1 MPIPTRVIV
10 YTRVSTHQQAD
21 GDGLGIQLAKVRAYT
36 EVRGFRIAKVFR
48 EVFSGVG
55 ADSISNRPELQKALE
70 LARKRSWPI
79 LVGSIDRL
87 GRDEETV
94 IAQINDPRITIISV
108 ENGEKADKAVLAAQ
122 ARQAKVTAKIIS
134 KTTKAALKARKKE
147 GVLLGNRK
155 NLDVAQKLGS
165 ESNHERFRKRAEEYL
180 PILKKIDPDGTR
192 TRKQIVDALNEHG
205 LRTDRGFSWT
215 PGNFRRLHDEI
226 NKLKADLTPT
236 PDDSEC
242 VSLDERHEK
251 DPLWGIFG

>member
-21 GDGLGIQLAKVRAYT
+21 GDGLGIQLAKVRAYAET
-36 EVRGFRIAKVFR
+36 RGFRIAKVLR

-70 LARKRSWPI
+70 MARKRSWPI

-122 ARQAKVTAKIIS
+122 ARQAEATAKIIS

-180 PILKKIDPDGTR
+180 PLLAQIDPDGTR
-192 TRKQIVDALNEHG
+192 TRKQIVDALNRRG
-205 LRTDRGFSWT
+205 LKTDRGFSWT
-215 PGNFRRLHDEI
+215 PGNFRRLHEEI
-226 NKLKADLTPT
+226 DKLKAARTPV
-236 PDDSEC
+236 PDESDKMSIG
-242 VSLDERHEK
+242 ERHK
-251 DPLWGIFG
+251 SDPLWGLYG